1 MRTRRAKILAAC
13 SLAGALTFGTSW
25 VGASTDGTL
34 NNFDTVNPG
43 TKPCHGF
50 EIELEDCH
58 SSDIGWTYNW
68 NHYGVP
74 TITDDD
80 SVPEHVVCVIRWA
93 SAKNSDGS
101 WSAYT
106 AVPDGPISPTNGHQ
120 FTDPSVNFGG
130 EHFGVSYR
138 GVPTTVRC
146 HWLIDDGSGNLVQG
160 PTVQISIP
168 KFTHSAGQV
177 RAAIEPVEPPEVPV
191 IEFGE
196 ATWVKAI
203 KTTSHNNEKVKLRD
217 LVSDDPDDDDDINWR
232 NGEPDEIEVEWCL
245 LQEEFSELDGGG
257 NGALEGEPEDL
268 NDGDEVITRRWEFFE
283 YTGLYDLESHEALSD
298 KVGADDVHGVGKK
311 TAGGVVYDLEDTE
324 VVGQYLGAQM
334 SAFDVDAKLSLVEHL
349 QDCEVG
355 QPAPDRSVV
364 QSGLIAFTATGTGDL
379 PSGMSFDTVTGIL
392 SGTPTESGTFSY
404 EVEASDAET
413 PLVSKNY
420 SFRVAAAGV
429 ALPPHSVVD
438 TVASFPTRGSTS
450 GDGTFDHGL
459 TATVVATPNPG
470 FSFVSWSEQGDVVSR
485 SATYQFTVEI
495 NRSLVANFQVTAPE
509 MSLSTLS
516 GGGCQIAW
524 PAGSAWILQETSDL
538 TLEGWLDSTKPV
550 VESEGMN
557 QVEILPVPNRSEFFR
572 LVLP

>member
-1 MRTRRAKILAAC
+1 MLAAC
-13 SLAGALTFGTSW
+13 SLAGVLTFGANW

-43 TKPCHGF
+43 TEPCHGF

-93 SAKNSDGS
+93 SAKNPDGS

-106 AVPDGPISPTNGHQ
+106 AVPDGPISATNGHQ
-120 FTDPSVNFGG
+120 FTNPSVNFGG

-138 GVPTTVRC
+138 GMPTTVRC
-146 HWLIDDGSGNLVQG
+146 HWLVDDGSGNLVKG

-168 KFTHSAGQV
+168 KFTYSAGQV

-196 ATWVKAI
+196 ATWVRAI
-203 KTTSHNNEKVKLRD
+203 KTTTHNNNKVKLRD

-232 NGEPDEIEVEWCL
+232 NGEPDEVEVEWCL
-245 LQEEFSELDGGG
+245 LQEEFGDDDGGG

-268 NDGDEVITRRWEFFE
+268 DDGDEVITRRWEFYE
-283 YTGLYDLESHEALSD
+283 YTGPYDLESHEALSD
-298 KVGADDVHGVGKK
+298 KVGPDDLHGVGTN
-311 TAGGVVYDLEDTE
+311 TAGGVLYDLENTE

-379 PSGMSFDTVTGIL
+379 PSGMTFDTVTGIL

-438 TVASFPTRGSTS
+438 TVAAFPVRGSTS

-459 TATVVATPNPG
+459 TATAVATPNPG
-470 FSFVSWSEQGDVVSR
+470 FSFVSWSEQGEVVSR
-485 SATYQFTVEI
+485 SVTYQFTVEI
-495 NRSLVANFQVTAPE
+495 NRSLVANFQVTPPE
-509 MSLSTLS
+509 MSLSSLP
-516 GGGCQIAW
+516 GGGFQIAW